1 MTQTTETPL
10 FSSDPRQVHWQ
21 TIGMAVHDATDSATA
36 IRNAHLDWNVHQA
49 PVRFFDG
56 TQGRALDSMRVNY
69 RSDNGTALG
78 VVSRRYAVVKNHE
91 VFELADQ
98 IGEGLSYN
106 FAGTMQGGRRVW
118 LSANLPETTI
128 PGDKFNPNILF
139 SNSHDGKRAVQIFV
153 TPIRVACSNQLNLAL
168 RSATRKWFF
177 PHFGTVTKKMN
188 DAKRTFQ
195 LTAQFMD
202 ELEWEAETLA
212 VAKLGRNDLRQFIE
226 KMFPIVDSDSERK
239 TERIKQEIERFHDCY
254 IADDL
259 DNFTGTKWGLL
270 LAVSDFVTHKPL
282 RTVRQREAH
291 LSKMLEG
298 HALLDRA
305 YSLILSL

>member
-1 MTQTTETPL
+1 MLTHHAAVAQGLHFTKGHGTGNDFVL
-10 FSSDPRQVHWQ
+10 FADPEARVDF
-21 TIGMAVHDATDSATA
+21 GADLAK
-36 IRNAHLDWNVHQA
+36 
-49 PVRFFDG
+49 
-56 TQGRALDSMRVNY
+56 ALAN
-69 RSDNGTALG
+69 
-78 VVSRRYAVVKNHE
+78 RRYGIGSDGVIRAV
-91 VFELADQ
+91 
-98 IGEGLSYN
+98 
-106 FAGTMQGGRRVW
+106 
-118 LSANLPETTI
+118 LSANLPETSI
-128 PGDKFNPNILF
+128 LGDSFSPNVIIA
-139 SNSHDGKRAVQIFV
+139 SGHDGKRAVQIFV

-212 VAKLGRNDLRQFIE
+212 AAKLGRSDLRQFIE
-226 KMFPIVDSDSERK
+226 KMFPVVDSDSDRK

-254 IADDL
+254 VADDL

-282 RTVRQREAH
+282 RTVRQRETH